1 MVVTVVV
8 VGASVVVTVVVVGA
22 SVVVVTVVVV
32 GSSVVVV
39 VVVVSSFGFTI
50 VFVTAW
56 SVPKSSTL
64 TTVSASLITNPAGA
78 SVSVKIYLSFN
89 NALTVI
95 LPFSSV
101 SYSPIT

>member
-1 MVVTVVV
+1 MVTVVV
-8 VGASVVVTVVVVGA
+8 VGASVVVTVVVGA
-22 SVVVVTVVVV
+22 S
-32 GSSVVVV
+32 VV
-39 VVVVSSFGFTI
+39 VVVVSSFEFTI

-89 NALTVI
+89 NALTAI